1 MKSEK
6 DKEIYNI
13 LCNIFDN
20 TDVSKIILDK
30 KNNIEKIET
39 LNYHINRWNNISG
52 HFYKVRDTNYNKYS
66 YIFHKPTGIEYIIK
80 KDHILDFYKNTGLSY
95 QCIELIHE
103 LIKISDDK
111 KWLKEDDK
119 KYSILSTKIMNEMN
133 KRRM

>member
-20 TDVSKIILDK
+20 TDVSKIILDI
-30 KNNIEKIET
+30 KNIIEKKET
-39 LNYHINRWNNISG
+39 LNYHINRWNKISG

-66 YIFHKPTGIEYIIK
+66 YILHSFHKPNEIEYIIK

-133 KRRM
+133 K